1 MSENEITSGI
11 GLRHVRVALR
21 DDDGAIEVPSDTAV
35 GEAYAGLQVS
45 GARALTIAVPD
56 PNRVEVVGDDRI
68 YYTWQLPPTSNPTGE
83 LRVTKV
89 NHPVIAMLTGTKQW
103 GSPNRRKIGWAT
115 DQQGLEPSIILW
127 GSRQVIEADEVLSA
141 FGQKRWETYIFL
153 NAVATPRP
161 PTIEYQAVGEM
172 TYSIVAN
179 DSTVDE
185 LGVSFTDETN
195 GFTKAAFVRVVT
207 DGRFMLDAFVGN
219 GTEKTFELSQTPT
232 DDSLFD
238 VAIDGVVKYETTH
251 WTVAGNEI
259 TFVAAPSNGAKIIV
273 EYEY

>member
-161 PTIEYQAVGEM
+161 PTMEYQAVGEM

-251 WTVAGNEI
+251 WTVSGNEI
-259 TFVAAPSNGAKIIV
+259 TFVSAPSNGAKIIV